1 LAENLLK
8 EQFVDVD
15 QRGRVEV
22 LNVFNDDSVIRD
34 NYEEK
39 KAGVSGMTEKKTMRH
54 VAQIPS
60 FLFHHE
66 PLLKEYHR
74 NISEDPV
81 YARKC
86 LRTWLLLN
94 PEYKCN
100 DGNI

>member
-1 LAENLLK
+1 MAENLLK
-8 EQFVDVD
+8 EQFVAVD
-15 QRGRVEV
+15 QRGNVEV
-22 LNVFNDDSVIRD
+22 LNIFNDDSVVRD

-39 KAGVSGMTEKKTMRH
+39 KTGASGMTEKKTMRH

-66 PLLKEYHR
+66 PLLKEYHK
-74 NISEDPV
+74 NISEYPA